1 MKRDKNIAWREALH
15 AVLPLCLSYIPVGL
29 ACGVLL
35 QKVGF
40 NVFLTAF
47 ISMIVFSGG
56 AQFLVASMLSANAP
70 ILSTILMTFFLEL
83 RYALL
88 SSSMSMFMKK
98 EKRGF
103 IALFSQSLND
113 ENYAVNYLKY
123 STDPTWN
130 KQKAL
135 YVNWF
140 SLLSWLCSNVV
151 GTMLGSVIHLNA
163 ETVHFALT
171 SMFIFMFVMQMKDRV
186 LVFTGILSGVLAVVF
201 MLLFQNTFGLIVATV
216 LASLGGYAGERVL
229 KKQRVKNK
237 QKVSEPN
244 TPLFPFSEKEAQK
257 ID

>member
-56 AQFLVASMLSANAP
+56 AQFLVASMLSVNAP
-70 ILSTILMTFFLEL
+70 VLSTILMTFFLEL

-88 SSSMSMFMKK
+88 SSSMSMFMKN

-140 SLLSWLCSNVV
+140 SLLSWLGSNVV
-151 GTMLGSVIHLNA
+151 GTMLGTVIHLNA

-186 LVFTGILSGVLAVVF
+186 LIFTGILSGVLAVVF

-216 LASLGGYAGERVL
+216 LASLCGYIGERVL
-229 KKQRVKNK
+229 KKQLVKNK
-237 QKVSEPN
+237 KEVGELN
-244 TPLFPFSEKEAQK
+244 TPLFPFAEKEAQK